1 MSDYC
6 GNNVTYAATSVKLE
20 VEDEVE
26 SGLLSEV
33 NDVKDEDDVRQDVDA
48 ADVKSELNNHVK
60 DMIQV
65 EEEQETDVKVE
76 NVSDA
81 EEMQETS
88 RNT

>member
-1 MSDYC
+1 MLVLSTD
-6 GNNVTYAATSVKLE
+6 LILRLQQ
-20 VEDEVE
+20 VE
-26 SGLLSEV
+26 SGLLSEE

-48 ADVKSELNNHVK
+48 ADVKSELNSHRK

-65 EEEQETDVKVE
+65 GEEQDTDVKVE